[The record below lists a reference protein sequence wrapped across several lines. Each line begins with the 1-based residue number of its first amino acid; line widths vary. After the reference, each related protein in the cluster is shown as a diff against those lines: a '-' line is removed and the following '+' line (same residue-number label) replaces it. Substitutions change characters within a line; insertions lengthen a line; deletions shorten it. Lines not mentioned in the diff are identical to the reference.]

1 MAEPHAISALV
12 KKRAELSG
20 ELSVH
25 DGKRKA
31 ILDRLANVD
40 SVLAMFGY
48 EQDPATIKPRRK
60 AENRIFK
67 RGMLRRTVADIA
79 RQRPDLIDNRAIAV
93 EVILRMGWDLESA
106 GLVAQVRDKVK
117 DVRKVRRQIV
127 GHSAA
132 II

>member
-20 ELSVH
+20 ELAVH

-48 EQDPATIKPRRK
+48 ESDPAVIKPRRK
-60 AENRIFK
+60 AATRIFK
-67 RGMLRRTVADIA
+67 RGVLRRTVADIA
-79 RQRPDLIDNRAIAV
+79 RQRPDLCDNRAIAV

-117 DVRKVRRQIV
+117 DVRKVRR
-127 GHSAA
+127 
-132 II
+132 

>member
-12 KKRAELSG
+12 KKRAELAG
-20 ELSVH
+20 ELAVH

-48 EQDPATIKPRRK
+48 ERDPATIKPRRK
-60 AENRIFK
+60 AATRIFK

-79 RQRPDLIDNRAIAV
+79 KQRPDLIDNRAIAV
-93 EVILRMGWDLESA
+93 EVILRMGWDLESV
-106 GLVAQVRDKVK
+106 GLVTQVRDKVK
-117 DVRKVRRQIV
+117 DVRKVRRV
-127 GHSAA
+127 
-132 II
+132 